1 MLACIICLAVLSGLL
16 NLMRGATSEIDADAS
31 FEADSTEFP
40 TVVMHLLEK
49 GGNTAA
55 RLSNCREWHLSNI
68 NAEGKPLLDI
78 VDFSVW
84 LVFVW

>member
-1 MLACIICLAVLSGLL
+1 M
-16 NLMRGATSEIDADAS
+16 MRGATSEIGADAS

-55 RLSNCREWHLSNI
+55 RLSNCGE
-68 NAEGKPLLDI
+68 
-78 VDFSVW
+78 
-84 LVFVW
+84 